1 MPRKQRC
8 ALSGHTLFIGLT
20 RTSFTLA
27 FYIPTSGIKFNV
39 KKRLPKNTLPAL
51 AVGLFMVLLVLRP
64 SYFLDSASRGLL
76 LFATSVLPAVFPFF
90 FCSSLLTALGGANAL
105 SRLGAKP
112 VRALFN
118 SPPVGAYVLTLS
130 MLSGYPIGAATTAD
144 LYLRGAIDSDDAKRI
159 CSFTSTSGPIF
170 ILGTVGSAVFGSP
183 VCGAIILAAHYAAAV
198 TTGIVFRGRRKPSP
212 PRTLPPPADHDGI
225 LAGCISSAALS
236 MLAVGGYIVISNML
250 VDALSLAGLGKL
262 LSSIPSREAAECLNA
277 VIAGAVEMTRGSM
290 AAADIPDQAL
300 AVALAAAIVSFGG
313 LSVLLQSHV
322 FLSRCGVRF
331 SSLLARKAVQCAAAF
346 IYAYTLSQIIFT
358 NL

>member
-1 MPRKQRC
+1 MLYCDFERKIQTPSAIRRRTCNAPQGILLRKKERTQRSLPRKQRC
-8 ALSGHTLFIGLT
+8 ALSGHTLFIGLLHA
-20 RTSFTLA
+20 SFKLA
-27 FYIPTSGIKFNV
+27 FYITTSGIKFNV

-144 LYLRGAIDSDDAKRI
+144 LYLRGAINSDDAKRI

-183 VCGAIILAAHYAAAV
+183 VCGAVILAAHYAAAV

-236 MLAVGGYIVISNML
+236 MLAFGAELIAAAVRGGFDLGANAAHILMA
-250 VDALSLAGLGKL
+250 ALSALLLIVSAVLA
-262 LSSIPSREAAECLNA
+262 
-277 VIAGAVEMTRGSM
+277 
-290 AAADIPDQAL
+290 
-300 AVALAAAIVSFGG
+300 AVANRREDEEEERAMRAASEI
-313 LSVLLQSHV
+313 
-322 FLSRCGVRF
+322 
-331 SSLLARKAVQCAAAF
+331 
-346 IYAYTLSQIIFT
+346 
-358 NL
+358 